1 MASVY
6 DMANGS
12 LQGKNYA
19 VPVNYPEP
27 DPYAFSGNYN
37 TAYSANSVLNQ
48 DVYEADKLNKWQEEQ
63 NQKAMDFEA
72 SQALL
77 NRAFQQQSAEKAMQ
91 FEADQAE
98 LNRLFQK
105 QSAEEAMRFSAEEA
119 QKGRDFQQL
128 MSDTAYQRVVADL
141 KKAGLN
147 PILAVN
153 QGSASSPS
161 GFVGSGFSSSGS
173 SASGFSS
180 SGSKGSGFSS
190 SGSRAS
196 ASDSSNAKTNRDSYL
211 LEKQYAGLYAMSSI
225 LTSAGSLARLAFF

>member
-1 MASVY
+1 MANAWE
-6 DMANGS
+6 MANGS
-12 LQGKNYA
+12 LQGKNY
-19 VPVNYPEP
+19 PVSFNEP
-27 DPYAFSGNYN
+27 YYDPYLFSGYN
-37 TAYSANSVLNQ
+37 SGYSANSVLNQ
-48 DVYEADKLNKWQEEQ
+48 DVYEAEKLNKWQEEQ

-105 QSAEEAMRFSAEEA
+105 QSAQEAMEFSAAEA

-173 SASGFSS
+173 
-180 SGSKGSGFSS
+180 KGSGFSS

-211 LEKQYAGLYAMSSI
+211 LQKQYAGIYAMSSI
-225 LTSAGSLARLAFF
+225 LSSAGSLARLAFL

>member
-1 MASVY
+1 MSSGLPGTY
-6 DMANGS
+6 G
-12 LQGKNYA
+12 
-19 VPVNYPEP
+19 EP
-27 DPYAFSGNYN
+27 DITPWSNGFRGYGNNSMSG
-37 TAYSANSVLNQ
+37 YSSNNVLKQ
-48 DVYEADKLNKWQEEQ
+48 DIKQAAELNKWQEEQ

-77 NRAFQQQSAEKAMQ
+77 NRTFQQQSAERAMK
-91 FEADQAE
+91 FEASQAE

-105 QSAEEAMRFSAEEA
+105 QSAQEAMRFSAAEA

-153 QGSASSPS
+153 QGSASTPS
-161 GFVGSGFSSSGS
+161 GFVGSGFSSSGT
-173 SASGFSS
+173 SASGFASG
-180 SGSKGSGFSS
+180 GSKGSGYTS

-196 ASDSSNAKTNRDSYL
+196 AAEASNATTNMNKYL
-211 LEKQYAGLYAMSSI
+211 LEKKYAGIYAMSS
-225 LTSAGSLARLAFF
+225 LLSSAGSVLRAIIP

>member
-1 MASVY
+1 MSVY
-6 DMANGS
+6 HEFYRG
-12 LQGKNYA
+12 LTGK
-19 VPVNYPEP
+19 YPDSAP
-27 DPYAFSGNYN
+27 AAPLKAYLPGN
-37 TAYSANSVLNQ
+37 TGYSSNSIMSQEVS
-48 DVYEADKLNKWQEEQ
+48 EADKLNKWQEEQ

-77 NRAFQQQSAEKAMQ
+77 NRVFQQESAEKAME

-98 LNRLFQK
+98 LNRLFQS
-105 QSAEEAMRFSAEEA
+105 QSAEKAMKFSAAEA
-119 QKGRDFQQL
+119 QKGRDFQQM

-153 QGSASSPS
+153 QGSASTPS

-173 SASGFSS
+173 SASGFASG
-180 SGSKGSGFSS
+180 GSKGTGYTS

-196 ASDSSNAKTNRDSYL
+196 ASDASNATTNMNKYL
-211 LEKQYAGLYAMSSI
+211 LEKKYAGIYAMSS
-225 LTSAGSLARLAFF
+225 LLSSAGSVLRAIIP